1 MKLTKTCNTNP
12 VLKYIRVALSLFIIG
27 LGIYYQNW
35 LGAMGL
41 LTLYTALTG
50 QCSLSL
56 TFKKKTEFELK
67 GQEHDSSPT

>member
-1 MKLTKTCNTNP
+1 MRLTKTCNTNP

-27 LGIYYQNW
+27 LGIYYHNW
-35 LGAMGL
+35 LGALGL

-56 TFKKKTEFELK
+56 TFDKKTEFKLK
-67 GQEHDSSPT
+67 DRDKEEEE